1 MLCKC
6 QSPAGLLLPLTVS
19 LNEADQR
26 EDMASEIN
34 SKTTVTGADTGQVAQ
49 ESLPP
54 VTVSMKKLTAGV
66 TTMFMGIVQM
76 LEALEPQMAQRLVD
90 VAVQGGTSAPDADA
104 ETEITVSEKESKTV
118 ETETAASGVSVPTA
132 SDDGMSADGTDKVPE
147 VKQEETPATTATS
160 VTEDDITKII
170 VRKIKQDCSNNEK
183 IGAIL
188 KTYGVAKVS
197 DLPKAKYEA
206 FLTDVSQL

>member
-76 LEALEPQMAQRLVD
+76 LEALEPQMAQRLVN
-90 VAVQGGTSAPDADA
+90 VAVQGGTSASDADA
-104 ETEITVSEKESKTV
+104 ETEITVSEKESETV
-118 ETETAASGVSVPTA
+118 ETETAASGVSAPAA

-147 VKQEETPATTATS
+147 VKQEETLATTGTS

-170 VRKIKQDCSNNEK
+170 VRKIKQDRSNNEK

-188 KTYGVAKVS
+188 KTYGAAKVS
-197 DLPKAKYEA
+197 DLPASKYEA

>member
-1 MLCKC
+1 
-6 QSPAGLLLPLTVS
+6 
-19 LNEADQR
+19 
-26 EDMASEIN
+26 MASEIN
-34 SKTTVTGADTGQVAQ
+34 SKTAVTGGDTGQVAQ

-90 VAVQGGTSAPDADA
+90 VAVQGGTSASDADA
-104 ETEITVSEKESKTV
+104 ETDIALSEKESETV
-118 ETETAASGVSVPTA
+118 ETEITDSRVPAPAA
-132 SDDGMSADGTDKVPE
+132 SDDGMSADGTDKVLE
-147 VKQEETPATTATS
+147 VKQEETPTATATS

-170 VRKIKQDCSNNEK
+170 VRKIKQDRSNNEK

-197 DLPKAKYEA
+197 DLPASKYEA

>member
-1 MLCKC
+1 M
-6 QSPAGLLLPLTVS
+6 TVS

-76 LEALEPQMAQRLVD
+76 LEALEPQMAQRLVN
-90 VAVQGGTSAPDADA
+90 VAVQGGTSASDADA
-104 ETEITVSEKESKTV
+104 ETEITVSEKESETV
-118 ETETAASGVSVPTA
+118 ETETAASGVSAPAA

-147 VKQEETPATTATS
+147 VKQEETLATTGTS

-170 VRKIKQDCSNNEK
+170 VRKIKQDRSNNEK

-188 KTYGVAKVS
+188 KTYGAAKVS
-197 DLPKAKYEA
+197 DLPASKYEA

>member
-1 MLCKC
+1 
-6 QSPAGLLLPLTVS
+6 
-19 LNEADQR
+19 
-26 EDMASEIN
+26 MALENN

-76 LEALEPQMAQRLVD
+76 LEALEPQMAQRLVN
-90 VAVQGGTSAPDADA
+90 VAVQGGTSASDADA
-104 ETEITVSEKESKTV
+104 ETEITVSEKESETV
-118 ETETAASGVSVPTA
+118 ETETAASGVSAPAA

-147 VKQEETPATTATS
+147 VKQEETLATTGTS

-170 VRKIKQDCSNNEK
+170 VRKIKQDRSNNEK

-188 KTYGVAKVS
+188 KTYGAAKVS

>member
-1 MLCKC
+1 
-6 QSPAGLLLPLTVS
+6 
-19 LNEADQR
+19 
-26 EDMASEIN
+26 MALENN

-90 VAVQGGTSAPDADA
+90 IAIQGDTNSADIDAHHESTDGG
-104 ETEITVSEKESKTV
+104 KEGENV
-118 ETETAASGVSVPTA
+118 ETETADSGVPDSAVP
-132 SDDGMSADGTDKVPE
+132 DDGVPDDGAAEVSE
-147 VKQEETPATTATS
+147 VKQENTPTTTAAAATT

-170 VRKIKQDCSNNEK
+170 VRKIKQDRSNNEK

-188 KTYGVAKVS
+188 RTYGAAKVS
-197 DLPKAKYEA
+197 DLPAAKYEA